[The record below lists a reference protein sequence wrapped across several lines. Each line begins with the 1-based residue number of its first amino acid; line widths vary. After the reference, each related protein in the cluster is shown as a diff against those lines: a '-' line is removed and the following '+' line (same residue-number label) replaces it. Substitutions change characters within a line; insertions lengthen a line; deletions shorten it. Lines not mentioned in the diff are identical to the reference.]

1 MRHLLPALGLLALMV
16 APAAAEDQ
24 SGRYM
29 LKDVKDGFIRLDT
42 KTGAVSHCELR
53 GTQWIC
59 ESVADDRQVLQQEI
73 AKLENENAQL
83 KKRMGELESKP
94 GIELPSDADLDR
106 VMGFFERMM
115 KRLIEFARGLDRSGQ
130 ET

>member
-1 MRHLLPALGLLALMV
+1 MKLIIPALGLAAALAL
-16 APAAAEDQ
+16 PAAAAEEA
-24 SGRYM
+24 GRYV

-42 KTGAVSHCELR
+42 RTGAVSHCLPR
-53 GTQWIC
+53 TTQWIC

-73 AKLENENAQL
+73 AKLENDNAAL
-83 KKRMGELESKP
+83 KKRVSELESKR
-94 GIELPSDADLDR
+94 GVELPSDADLDR

-115 KRLIEFARGLDRSGQ
+115 KRLIEFARGLDPSGQ

>member
-1 MRHLLPALGLLALMV
+1 MKALIPAFGLLAAL
-16 APAAAEDQ
+16 AASAGAEEA
-24 SGRYM
+24 GRYV

-42 KTGAVSHCELR
+42 RTGAVSHCETR
-53 GTQWIC
+53 DAQWIC

-73 AKLENENAQL
+73 AKLENENAAL
-83 KKRMGELESKP
+83 KKRVSELESKR
-94 GIELPSDADLDR
+94 GLELPSDADLDR

-115 KRLIEFARGLDRSGQ
+115 KRLIEFARGLDTSGQ

>member
-1 MRHLLPALGLLALMV
+1 MKLPIAVAGLLAAL
-16 APAAAEDQ
+16 ALPAGAEEQ
-24 SGRYM
+24 PGRYV

-53 GTQWIC
+53 SPQWIC

-73 AKLENENAQL
+73 AKLENENALL
-83 KKRMGELESKP
+83 KKRVGELESQR
-94 GIELPSDADLDR
+94 GAQLPSDADLDR